1 MVCLPPKGS
10 ALGGSGIRSAQEP
23 KLPLS
28 FSRPPFA
35 TFPLTKHEYE
45 AIFGLLSAR
54 SIQPWG
60 STRVL
65 ITLKKG
71 HVHAQHGQV
80 GSKIP
85 SIGWILPREPKMI
98 TEATAVTAKTPP
110 DALAATSKAK

>member
-1 MVCLPPKGS
+1 MKATDSQVVAAQLIEIICVKERRGT
-10 ALGGSGIRSAQEP
+10 ALRLLLALRGCP
-23 KLPLS
+23 
-28 FSRPPFA
+28 
-35 TFPLTKHEYE
+35 T
-45 AIFGLLSAR
+45 IFGLLSAR
-54 SIQPWG
+54 SVQPCPY
-60 STRVL
+60 SPVSS
-65 ITLKKG
+65 TLKKG